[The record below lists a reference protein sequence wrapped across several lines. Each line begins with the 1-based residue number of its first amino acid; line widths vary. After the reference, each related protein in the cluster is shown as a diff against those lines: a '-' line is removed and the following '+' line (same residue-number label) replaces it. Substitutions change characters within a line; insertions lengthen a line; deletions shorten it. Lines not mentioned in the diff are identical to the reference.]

1 MGGQRVHCSIVDN
14 LRSLKVDIAAGQ
26 EAFVGIRH
34 CFQIELTLEELAVN
48 QRKSEFVQRELLELV
63 LLYLLSLGLSVVF
76 RTLLENFVAIAVG

>member
-1 MGGQRVHCSIVDN
+1 MGGRKVHCSIVDT

-34 CFQIELTLEELAVN
+34 YLQIELTLEELAVN
-48 QRKSEFVQRELLELV
+48 QRKSEFVQRELQELV

-76 RTLLENFVAIAVG
+76 RTRPVNFVAIAVG